1 MPPRVGS
8 TVQGGI
14 CLVWRVRLASR
25 AVMPSTKTHK
35 GKLAEP
41 WTECV
46 AGAFATLGLKQRKA
60 RGVPR

>member
-1 MPPRVGS
+1 MP
-8 TVQGGI
+8 GGM
-14 CLVWRVRLASR
+14 CHVWRARLASR
-25 AVMPSTKTHK
+25 AVMLNTKTHK

-46 AGAFATLGLKQRKA
+46 AGAVATLGLKQRKA